1 MPALGKTCHASHHPA
16 VQGAN
21 GPRAQS
27 PTGPGDLGQ
36 EVKPKGRNKLVL
48 EQIEETLRSRS
59 LPNLRPR
66 MATQTIT
73 HLAVNRGA
81 TTRRKDLMGGTT
93 ISLSSLAKRTR
104 TEFGP
109 KLSTIHIVI
118 NLWISGYAVVARW
131 WCAVIPKTR
140 LPLPTCGTA
149 TK

>member
-81 TTRRKDLMGGTT
+81 TTRRKDLIGGTT
-93 ISLSSLAKRTR
+93 IFPLVAAQEDNNRVWAQTL
-104 TEFGP
+104 
-109 KLSTIHIVI
+109 HIVEYK
-118 NLWISGYAVVARW
+118 LRVSGY
-131 WCAVIPKTR
+131 CTR
-140 LPLPTCGTA
+140 
-149 TK
+149 